1 MTSPL
6 WQTIHAEAVR
16 LNHLDPVKMA
26 DSAVHMRER
35 ALLMKQNRHCT
46 KLIDMKPHAPPP
58 VLMKKRAAKAAIKCK
73 AIAIGTNR
81 QCACA
86 AKMAGF
92 CTKHFV
98 ALK

>member
-16 LNHLDPVKMA
+16 LKHLDPVKMA

-35 ALLMKQNRHCT
+35 ALLMKQNRRCT
-46 KLIDMKPHAPPP
+46 KLIDVKPRAPPP
-58 VLMKKRAAKAAIKCK
+58 PVPMKKKAAIKCK

-98 ALK
+98 ELK